1 MFQHDNQLCYIF
13 ADILVSPSLQFIN
26 NLSNQPASKSFS
38 LKSYYFPTQSQ
49 FMSFERYFWNVV
61 YYFDEGVGYHHTH
74 FSGPSRA
81 KSASLNVVW
90 IVAHFVSGICSRL
103 GQVQS
108 PQSANRGAGGPYSS
122 FSVLSFSPHKF
133 FHKGRDLIR
142 SMSGPLH
149 CLVSGIQPRSQFW
162 RLSTNKFKTMEKA
175 DL

>member
-103 GQVQS
+103 GQVQG
-108 PQSANRGAGGPYSS
+108 PQWANRGALLFLLSFVVLSTQILPQRERFDTFNVWPTALFSLWYPTA
-122 FSVLSFSPHKF
+122 FSVLKA
-133 FHKGRDLIR
+133 
-142 SMSGPLH
+142 
-149 CLVSGIQPRSQFW
+149 V
-162 RLSTNKFKTMEKA
+162 NKQI
-175 DL
+175 